1 MYQVGSRKKLQKW
14 LYLFKRLADSQQLA
28 RRYHNMEAA
37 ILLHLQQRRGVA
49 DGPVDL
55 WVQHRRVGMVL
66 CDVGDA
72 GVPHYGVKKVARQT
86 DTLQ

>member
-1 MYQVGSRKKLQKW
+1 
-14 LYLFKRLADSQQLA
+14 
-28 RRYHNMEAA
+28 MEAA

-55 WVQHRRVGMVL
+55 GVQHRRVGMVL

-72 GVPHYGVKKVARQT
+72 GVPHYGV
-86 DTLQ
+86 